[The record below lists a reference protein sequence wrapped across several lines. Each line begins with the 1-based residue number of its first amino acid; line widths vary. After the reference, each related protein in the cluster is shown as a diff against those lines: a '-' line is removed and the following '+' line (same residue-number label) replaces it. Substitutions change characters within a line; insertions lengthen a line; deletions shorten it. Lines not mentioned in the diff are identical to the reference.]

1 MRFFPNLNWVNTV
14 SKLLDAVFE
23 GSNDN
28 LNWQLIG
35 KVDQTAHTGWNVIKS
50 LSQQPFKF
58 IRFAHTN

>member
-1 MRFFPNLNWVNTV
+1 MRFFPNLNWANTV

-35 KVDQTAHTGWNVIKS
+35 KVDQTVHTGWNVIKS
-50 LSQQPFKF
+50 LSQ
-58 IRFAHTN
+58 